1 MPFPASLAREGWK
14 TLSDLRIH
22 AQRVT
27 SDLVLPPRLAHDPKV
42 GRRISQ
48 NTSDVS
54 LLSADCACN
63 SFASDI
69 LRERAAAAERV
80 SVDSGAHSVQAD
92 FGRPASD

>member
-22 AQRVT
+22 TQRVT

-42 GRRISQ
+42 GRRIS
-48 NTSDVS
+48 
-54 LLSADCACN
+54 LLSADCARN

-80 SVDSGAHSVQAD
+80 SVDSGSLSIQAD